1 MIFMDGAA
9 GGELL
14 HVKLI
19 VLDFDGVLTDNRVI
33 VMQDGS
39 EAVMCS
45 RSDGLGIE
53 AVRHLGVDFL
63 VLSTERNPVVAR
75 RCEKLGLACI
85 SGCDDKPKTLEK
97 EISRRGYDAGQ
108 VAYVGNDINDIDCL
122 DMVGVPVCV
131 ADAWPEVRQHA
142 RLVTGRKGGR
152 GAVREFC
159 DMVVEAHRKATQVP

>member
-1 MIFMDGAA
+1 MAGAA

-19 VLDFDGVLTDNRVI
+19 VLDFDGVLTDNRVF

-45 RSDGLGIE
+45 RSDGLGIQ
-53 AVRHLGVDFL
+53 AVRDLGVEFL
-63 VLSTERNPVVAR
+63 VLSTERNPVVAK
-75 RCEKLGLACI
+75 RCEKLNVACI
-85 SGCDDKPKTLEK
+85 SGCDDKPKTLGK
-97 EISRRGYDAGQ
+97 EMRRRGYDADQ
-108 VAYVGNDINDIDCL
+108 VAYVGNDVNDIECL

-131 ADAWPEVRQHA
+131 ADAWPQVRQHA
-142 RLVTGRKGGR
+142 RFITEREGGQ

-159 DMVVEAHRKATQVP
+159 DMVVDAHRAATQVP